1 MVPAIAACHIESNY
15 FMSFPKLVGHSSTRR
30 NRKPEAGPKSV
41 ISRKSRSAQP
51 KLRAPV
57 RLSLEALDERIVLSG
72 TPQLIDLNGTGASAP
87 ADFVQMGSVAFFT
100 ADNGTAGRELWR
112 TDGTAA
118 GTSMVRDIR
127 SGSSGSGIKNLI
139 NVNGT
144 LYFVADDGT
153 NGAELWKSDGTT
165 AGTVMV
171 SNIVSGSTGSSP
183 ENLANVDGTLYFT
196 ADDNTI
202 GRELWKSDGTAAGT
216 VLVKD
221 IFTGTDSGSS
231 QPNSSFPSLLTNF
244 NGTLYFVAGDNTTGR
259 ELWKSDGTSAGTVM
273 VKDIFTG
280 TYTYDGETYPNNA
293 TPMNL
298 TVSGGKLF
306 FTANDGTNGRELW
319 VSDGTAAGTTMVTNI
334 RAGNADAFSTNDD
347 LLDVNGTLFFTAT
360 DATNGRELWK
370 TNGTSAGTVR
380 VRDIAAGTGNGI
392 SGSELVNV
400 DGVVYFAANDGLNG
414 VELWKSD
421 GTTAGTVLV
430 KNLDG
435 ASTNASPTLLT
446 NVDGVLYFS
455 AFDTIAGNE
464 LWRSDGTAAGTVR
477 VADLVNGASGSV
489 PQNLFNL
496 NGTLLFSADNLT
508 AGRELWTVDDDAQAG
523 LATAR
528 LSIWID
534 GQQVAVPANIGRNGT
549 TKLSQI
555 TTTTA
560 NTIRVEPINSET
572 LGEVT
577 LEDFFETWRTNAGQ
591 AGNNASARLSDT
603 QLMGS
608 TEDAT
613 KTVKMFVNGQ
623 LRTDYED
630 YVVQNGDQIVLV
642 FGSNPVVSINTNLGP
657 IVMELFE
664 QQTPIT
670 VANFLDYI
678 NDNDYINSFF
688 HRAAESQGEEFVIQG
703 GGFKT
708 NSTTFSSTAQFTNVP
723 TEGQIQNEPGI
734 SNVRGTVAMAKLGGQ
749 PNSATSQFFVNL
761 GDNSTLDS
769 QASGAFTV
777 FGQVLDM
784 TTSDAIAA
792 LPRNTSNPQP
802 YNELPLTASNQLVVI
817 QSIEGL
823 GDITGVKYVDANGN
837 GQRDTGEAGVANVT
851 IYIDANNNSQFD
863 TGETSTT
870 TDSQGRYIL
879 QVEPGSH
886 LVRALNSPGHI
897 QSGPANNNGYT
908 VNVQIG
914 IESGDRNFGEVPL
927 AAPTGVD
934 LVAASDTG
942 SDDDDNLTRLNN
954 AASTSTMQFVVSG
967 VTSGAEVR
975 LFSDGVLIGMATATG
990 TSVTIT
996 TNGTVSLAD
1005 GVRNITAR
1013 QSTGGG
1019 ESETSPAL
1027 AITIDAT
1034 APQEIVAAFPAT
1046 TPFGEEFE
1054 FNADSPSEGETG
1066 TVYSLADAPT
1076 GMTIDPATGEISWT
1090 PTLAQAMPH
1099 AFAIRVTDA
1108 AGNVTNKD
1116 VTLTVLGEIPAFPD
1130 AYTTGEDA
1138 PLNVNIANGVLAND
1152 DDEGGPLT
1160 AAVVDQ
1166 PDNGTLVLNADGSF
1180 TYTPDEN
1187 FFGTD
1192 TFTYR
1197 ALSGDDQSNV
1207 SIVTI
1212 TVNEVDDPV
1221 ETTPDAYTVN
1231 EDGTLTVNA
1240 ANGVLANDEDPDS
1253 DTLTVSLGTS
1263 TTNGTLTLNADGSFV
1278 YTPNANFSGADT
1290 FTYRV
1295 NDGATTSDPVTVTI
1309 TVNATNDLPVGVA
1322 DSYTVNED
1330 STLTV
1335 NVDSG
1340 VLDNDTDAEND
1351 TLTAS
1356 VVSNPTNGTLTLNP
1370 NGSFSYVPNANFSGT
1385 DTFTYRAS
1393 DGTGQSAVTTVTIT
1407 VAAQPDAPVANDD
1420 TASVANDGSTH
1431 QINVLTNDTS
1441 NPDPAQTLTITAV
1454 TQGSSGGTVTFT
1466 GTTLSYRPAASF
1478 VGTETFTYTIRDTD
1492 GLTDVATVTVTVTE
1506 AAGNSVFGFVYIDAN
1521 GNGVRDSGEPGLP
1534 GALITL
1540 TGTPTNG
1547 SGTITRTALSTDNG
1561 SYRFDDLA
1569 AGTYQIVQDQ
1579 PEAMLDAADSMSSAI
1594 AGVVAGSDQFTNIVL
1609 SGAASQGEFNFGEMG
1624 LKPEYVSL
1632 RLFLASTPPQA
1643 EMLRETIARGEEL
1656 AGNTELAEMIRAGDD
1671 GDGPNDA
1678 PVATADTYT
1687 VSRGGVLSVP
1697 SATGVLDN
1705 DTDAD
1710 GDTLTATVVTQP
1722 TNGTLT
1728 LNTDGSF
1735 TYTPNAS
1742 FSGTDTFT
1750 YRASDGTANSQN
1762 ATVTITVSATTSAP
1776 VAVVDTY
1783 SVNRNTTLNVDVA
1796 GGLLANDSDA
1806 DSTNLT
1812 AQIATNPTN
1821 GTLTLNANGSFT
1833 YVPNNNFVGTDTFTY
1848 RANDGT
1854 SSSPAVTVSI
1864 TVLANNAAPVANNDS
1879 YTTIGTLVVTTSND
1893 VLTNDTDA
1901 NGDNLTAS
1909 VVQNPPNGTLV
1920 FSPTGT
1926 FTYTPNSGFTGT
1938 DTFTYRASDGTTN
1951 SNTATVT
1958 ITVNSSINNL
1968 SVPENSSLGT
1978 VVGVVTPPASHT
1990 GDLIYDFSNAVDSVA
2005 AHLRL
2010 AADDHLIG
2018 DPSAPLV
2025 LVAYLDFQSPQA
2037 KSYYAVLE
2045 QILDDYEDDV
2055 LVVVRHNPSAANAN
2069 AFDAAQAAEAAGKQ
2083 GKFAEYLDLLFEN
2096 QDEWD
2101 GVADPQTL
2109 LESYATELG
2118 LNLTT
2123 FRTDMQSSATAT
2135 RINRDIDVAED
2146 ENFDGEQAFFLS
2158 GQELDVD
2165 ADFDDFADAIDD
2177 ELADFDN
2184 MFFINRRT
2192 GQITVAN
2199 PAALNFETDDS
2210 VPLSIRV
2217 RNVAGTTATVPVT
2230 VNITDVNEAPTAA
2243 ANSYTTNRDA
2253 PLTVNVAQ
2261 GVLAND
2267 TDVDGDT
2274 LTAQIVSQPAS
2285 GSLTLNGDGSFTYTP
2300 NDNFSGTDSF
2310 TYRASD
2316 GSLTS
2321 NTVTVTITVAD
2332 VNTAPVAV
2340 ADTYTTDEDTTL
2352 TVDVDNGVLDNDT
2365 DVNDDTLTATLVTEP
2380 THGTLTLNSNGSFTY
2395 EPDDNYSGTDTFTYT
2410 AGDGTTSSESVT
2422 VTITIGDTNAAPATQ
2437 ADNYTV
2443 AEDGE
2448 LSIGAPGVLV
2458 NDTDT
2463 DGDPLTATLVADVTH
2478 GTLTFNADGSF
2489 VYEPDPDYSGPDSF
2503 TYRAS
2508 DGEAQSTVTTVS
2520 ITVTPDNTFAISES
2534 AAAGA
2539 VVGQVVR
2546 EGTFGTPEL
2555 YEIDTA
2561 GIAEQLRLAQDDHF
2575 DGDMDAP
2582 VVLIEYMDLSCPH
2595 CRDVHS
2601 VVEDLLEDFDGE
2613 LLVVRRHLLLFNST
2627 TSQFVFPNSEAAARA
2642 AEAAGR
2648 QGKFDEMV
2656 DALFENQD
2664 EWRTVTDPTALFN
2677 QYATEI
2683 GLNLT
2688 QFGTDRVDPA
2698 IDTRI
2703 NRDRTAATALGL
2715 SSTPSFFL
2723 NREQIA
2729 NPQTLEAFT
2738 PLIEDAIEE
2747 ADAPFGIN
2755 RETGQIFVNN
2765 PAALDAVTTPTVTL
2779 DVRLT
2784 DANGNAQNVPVT
2796 ISVTNSAPI
2805 ALNDT
2810 YDIAINGTLDINVG
2824 MGLLANDDDPDSD
2837 PMTVQLGTG
2846 PTNGML
2852 TLNADGSFTYT
2863 PNSGYTGTDSFT
2875 YVAKDATHTS
2885 TTATATITIAAS
2897 GSPAAITAE
2906 TDEEDDLQQND
2917 GEGDSDGDGE
2927 EDAEDFAEALVDA
2940 VMDEAEDWL
2949 EV

>member
-1 MVPAIAACHIESNY
+1 MVAATSACNSQSNNS
-15 FMSFPKLVGHSSTRR
+15 MSFPKLVGTSSSRLH
-30 NRKPEAGPKSV
+30 RKPEIGPKSV
-41 ISRKSRSAQP
+41 ISRKARSVQP

-57 RLSLEALDERIVLSG
+57 RLSLEALDERVVLSG

-87 ADFVQMGSVAFFT
+87 ADFVQIGSIAYFT

-127 SGSSGSGIKNLI
+127 SGSSGSGIKNLV

-144 LYFVADDGT
+144 LYFVADEGT

-171 SNIVSGSTGSSP
+171 SNIVSGSTGSAP
-183 ENLANVDGTLYFT
+183 ESLTNVNGTLYFT
-196 ADDNTI
+196 ADNNSN

-221 IFTGTDSGSS
+221 IFTGTDGASS
-231 QPNSSFPSLLTNF
+231 QPNSSFPTQLTNF
-244 NGTLYFVAGDNTTGR
+244 NGTLYFVAGDQAAGR

-293 TPMNL
+293 TPANL
-298 TVSGGKLF
+298 TVSAGKLY

-319 VSDGTAAGTTMVTNI
+319 TTDGTSAGTVMVTNL
-334 RAGNADAFSTNDD
+334 RTGNADAFSTNDD

-370 TNGTSAGTVR
+370 TNGTAAGTVR

-400 DGVVYFAANDGLNG
+400 NGVVYFAANDGLNG
-414 VELWKSD
+414 IELWKSD

-430 KNLDG
+430 RNIDG
-435 ASTNASPTLLT
+435 ASTNSSPTLLT
-446 NVDGVLYFS
+446 NVNGVLYFN
-455 AFDTIAGNE
+455 AFDTTAGNE

-477 VADLVNGASGSV
+477 VADLVNGVSGSA

-496 NGTLLFSADNLT
+496 NGTLLMSADNLT
-508 AGRELWTVDDDAQAG
+508 AGRELWSVDTEAAAG
-523 LATAR
+523 EATAR
-528 LSIWID
+528 ISIWID

-555 TTTTA
+555 TTTAA

-577 LEDFFETWRTNAGQ
+577 LEDFFDTWRTNAGQ
-591 AGNNASARLSDT
+591 AGNNTNARLSDT

-608 TEDAT
+608 VETST

-623 LRTDYED
+623 LRNDYED

-678 NDNDYINSFF
+678 NDGDYINSFF
-688 HRAAESQGEEFVIQG
+688 HRAAETQGREFVIQG

-708 NSTTFSSTAQFTNVP
+708 SSTTFSSTAQFTNVP
-723 TEGQIQNEPGI
+723 TEGTIQNEPGI
-734 SNVRGTVAMAKLGGQ
+734 SNVRGTVAMAKLGGD

-769 QASGAFTV
+769 VASGQFTV
-777 FGQVLDM
+777 FAQVLDM

-792 LPRNTSNPQP
+792 LPRNTSNPAP
-802 YNELPLTASNQLVVI
+802 YGELPLTASNQLVVV

-837 GQRDTGEAGVANVT
+837 GQRDSGETGVAGVT
-851 IYIDANNNSQFD
+851 IYVDANNNSQFD
-863 TGETSTT
+863 TGEISTT

-879 QVEPGSH
+879 QAEPGTH
-886 LVRALNSPGHI
+886 VVRALNSPGHV
-897 QSGPANNNGYT
+897 QSGPTNNNGYT
-908 VNVQIG
+908 VNVTIG

-927 AAPTGVD
+927 SAPTGVD

-942 SDDDDNLTRLNN
+942 TASDDNLTRLNN
-954 AASTSTMQFVVSG
+954 ASSTSTMQFVVSG
-967 VTSGAEVR
+967 VSSGAEVR
-975 LFSDGVLIGMATATG
+975 LFSDGVLIGTATATG

-1013 QSTGGG
+1013 QATGGG
-1019 ESETSPAL
+1019 ESSASPAL
-1027 AITIDAT
+1027 AITIDA
-1034 APQEIVAAFPAT
+1034 APPAAIVAAFPAT
-1046 TPFGEEFE
+1046 TPFGQAFSY
-1054 FNADSPSEGETG
+1054 NADSPSEGQTG
-1066 TVYSLADAPT
+1066 IVYSLANSPT
-1076 GMTIDPATGEISWT
+1076 GMTIDPATGVVSWT
-1090 PTLAQAMPH
+1090 PTLAQAIPH
-1099 AFAIRVTDA
+1099 TFAIRVTDA

-1116 VTLTVLGEIPAFPD
+1116 VTITVLGEIPAFPD
-1130 AYTTGEDA
+1130 AYTTNEDA
-1138 PLNVNIANGVLAND
+1138 PLTVNTANGVLAND
-1152 DDEGGPLT
+1152 DDDGGPLT

-1166 PDNGTLVLNADGSF
+1166 PDHGTLTLNADGSF
-1180 TYTPDEN
+1180 TYTPAAN
-1187 FFGTD
+1187 FFVTD

-1197 ALSGDDQSNV
+1197 ATSGDDESNV

-1221 ETTPDAYTVN
+1221 DTTPDTYTVN
-1231 EDGTLTVNA
+1231 EDGTLTVND

-1263 TTNGTLTLNADGSFV
+1263 TTNGTLALNANGSFV
-1278 YTPNANFSGADT
+1278 YTPNANFSGTDT

-1295 NDGATTSDPVTVTI
+1295 NDGTTTSDPVTVTI
-1309 TVNATNDLPVGVA
+1309 TVNAVNDVPVGVA
-1322 DSYTVNED
+1322 DAYTVNED
-1330 STLTV
+1330 TTLTV
-1335 NVDSG
+1335 NVGNG
-1340 VLDNDTDAEND
+1340 VLANDTDAENN

-1356 VVSNPTNGTLTLNP
+1356 VVSNPTNGTLTLNS

-1385 DTFTYRAS
+1385 DTFTYRAN

-1407 VAAQPDAPVANDD
+1407 VTPQPDAPVANDD

-1441 NPDPAQTLTITAV
+1441 NPDPSQTLTITAI
-1454 TQGSSGGTVTFT
+1454 TQGSNGGTVTFT
-1466 GTTLSYRPAASF
+1466 GTTLSYKPAATF

-1506 AAGNSVFGFVYIDAN
+1506 AAGNSIFGFVYIDAN

-1540 TGTPTNG
+1540 TGTQSNG
-1547 SGTITRTALSTDNG
+1547 GASVTRTALSTDNG
-1561 SYRFDDLA
+1561 SYRFDDLP
-1569 AGTYQIVQDQ
+1569 AGTYQIVEDQ
-1579 PEAMLDAADSMSSAI
+1579 PEAMLDAADSMSSTI

-1609 SGAASQGEFNFGEMG
+1609 SGAVSRGELNFGEKG
-1624 LKPEYVSL
+1624 LRPEYVSL

-1643 EMLRETIARGEEL
+1643 EMLRETIARGEEI

-1678 PVATADTYT
+1678 PVANANTYT

-1697 SATGVLDN
+1697 ATTGVLAN

-1783 SVNRNTTLNVDVA
+1783 SVNRNTTLTVDVA

-1854 SSSPAVTVSI
+1854 SSSSAVTVSI

-1879 YTTIGTLVVTTSND
+1879 YSTTGPLTVTTSND

-1901 NGDNLTAS
+1901 DGNTLTAA
-1909 VVQNPPNGTLV
+1909 VVQNPTNGTLT
-1920 FSPTGT
+1920 FNSNGS

-1938 DTFTYRASDGTTN
+1938 DTFTYRANDGTTN

-1958 ITVNSSINNL
+1958 ITVNSATNNFN
-1968 SVPENSSLGT
+1968 VPENSSLGT
-1978 VVGVVTPPASHT
+1978 VVGVVTPPTSHT
-1990 GDLIYDFSNAVDSVA
+1990 GELLYEFSSDISSIATQ
-2005 AHLRL
+2005 LRL

-2018 DPSAPLV
+2018 DATAPLV
-2025 LVAYLDFQSPQA
+2025 LIAYLDFQSPQA

-2045 QILDDYEDDV
+2045 EILDDYEDDV
-2055 LVVVRHNPSAANAN
+2055 LVVIRHNPSTANAN
-2069 AFDAAQAAEAAGKQ
+2069 AFEAAQAAEAAGKQ
-2083 GKFAEYLDLLFEN
+2083 GKFAEYVDLLFDN

-2101 GVADPQTL
+2101 GVANPQAL
-2109 LESYATELG
+2109 LEEYATELG

-2123 FRTDMQSSATAT
+2123 FRTDMQSSATST
-2135 RINRDIDVAED
+2135 RINRDAQVAED
-2146 ENFDGEQAFFLS
+2146 EDFDGDSTFFLN
-2158 GQELDVD
+2158 GQELNVT

-2177 ELADFDN
+2177 ELDDFDN
-2184 MFFINRRT
+2184 QFFINRRT

-2199 PAALNFETDDS
+2199 PAAFNHETDDQVS
-2210 VPLSIRV
+2210 VIVSV
-2217 RNVAGTTATVPVT
+2217 RNVAGATAAVSVT
-2230 VNITDVNEAPTAA
+2230 VNITDVNEAPVAA
-2243 ANSYTTNRDA
+2243 ANSYSTNRDA

-2274 LTAQIVSQPAS
+2274 LTAAVVSNPTS
-2285 GSLTLNGDGSFTYTP
+2285 GSLTLNSNGSFTYTP

-2321 NTVTVTITVAD
+2321 NTVTVTISVAN

-2340 ADTYTTDEDTTL
+2340 ADSYTTNEDTTL
-2352 TVDVDNGVLDNDT
+2352 TVNVANGVLSNDT
-2365 DVNDDTLTATLVTEP
+2365 DVNGDTLTATLVSAP
-2380 THGTLTLNSNGSFTY
+2380 THGTLTLNANGSFTY
-2395 EPDDNYSGTDTFTYT
+2395 EPNDNYSGTDTFTYT
-2410 AGDGTTSSESVT
+2410 AGDGTADSESVT
-2422 VTITIGDTNAAPATQ
+2422 VTITIAASNVAPVTQ

-2443 AEDGE
+2443 AENGT
-2448 LSIGAPGVLV
+2448 LNIGVPGVLV
-2458 NDTDT
+2458 NDTDG
-2463 DGDPLTATLVADVTH
+2463 DGDTMTATVVATVTH
-2478 GTLTFNADGSF
+2478 GTLTLNANGSF
-2489 VYEPDPDYSGPDSF
+2489 VYTPTAGYSGSDSF

-2508 DGEAQSTVTTVS
+2508 DGTAQSSVTTVS
-2520 ITVTPDNTFAISES
+2520 IAVTPNNTFAISES

-2555 YEIDTA
+2555 YELDAA
-2561 GIAEQLRLAQDDHF
+2561 GIAAQLRLAQDDHF
-2575 DGDMDAP
+2575 EGDMDAP
-2582 VVLIEYMDLSCPH
+2582 VVLIEYLDLSCPA
-2595 CRDVHS
+2595 CRNIHS
-2601 VVEDLLEDFDGE
+2601 VVEDLLEDFEGE
-2613 LLVVRRHLLLFNST
+2613 ILVVRRHLLLFNTT
-2627 TSQFVFPNSEAAARA
+2627 TSQFTFPNSQAAARA

-2648 QGKFDEMV
+2648 QGKFNEMV
-2656 DALFENQD
+2656 DILFENQD
-2664 EWRTVTDPTALFN
+2664 EWRNVTDPTTLFN
-2677 QYATEI
+2677 EYATEI
-2683 GLNLT
+2683 GLNMT

-2723 NREQIA
+2723 NREQIT

-2747 ADAPFGIN
+2747 ADAPFAIN

-2765 PAALDAVTTPTVTL
+2765 PAALDAVATPTVTL

-2784 DANGNAQNVPVT
+2784 DASGNTQNVPVT
-2796 ISVTNSAPI
+2796 ISVTNSAPV

-2810 YDIAINGTLDINVG
+2810 YNLAINGTLDINVG
-2824 MGLLANDDDPDSD
+2824 NGLLANDDDPDND
-2837 PMTVQLGTG
+2837 PMTVQLGTNVQHG
-2846 PTNGML
+2846 TL

-2863 PNSGYTGTDSFT
+2863 PTAGYTGTDSFT

-2885 TTATATITIAAS
+2885 TTATATITIAGS

-2906 TDEEDDLQQND
+2906 ADEEDDLQQND
-2917 GEGDSDGDGE
+2917 GGE
-2927 EDAEDFAEALVDA
+2927 EGEQDAEDFAEALVDA